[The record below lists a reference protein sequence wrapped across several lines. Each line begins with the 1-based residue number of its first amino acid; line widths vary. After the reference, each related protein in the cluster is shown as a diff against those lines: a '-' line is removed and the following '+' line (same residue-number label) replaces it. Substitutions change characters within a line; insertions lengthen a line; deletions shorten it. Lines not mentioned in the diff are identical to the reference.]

1 MLLLLVL
8 AIFLGALAS
17 LMERRGLEWASRIS
31 EVASFA
37 VALAGLFLP
46 VVPRLTAMLRG
57 RRPPTPRQVR
67 EARGALAAALSE
79 AWDGQETP
87 ESQLLHGSSMRV
99 RFVLHDETVASGD
112 TAISFAQVRES
123 FSAEP
128 RYRRVVLGKP
138 GAGKTVLVCELAKQL

>member
-1 MLLLLVL
+1 MRDMGRRLAAMLLLLVL

-87 ESQLLHGSSMRV
+87 ESQ
-99 RFVLHDETVASGD
+99 
-112 TAISFAQVRES
+112 
-123 FSAEP
+123 
-128 RYRRVVLGKP
+128 
-138 GAGKTVLVCELAKQL
+138 